1 MKNARKIGGGIAAMM
16 VVAGGLSAQDKPAP
30 ENPAPEKNAAA
41 ESPVNPAVVRRVD
54 DYVQFQM
61 SLPNRVFGT
70 NLKYQGV
77 VPMAWRAPN
86 PLQLINPLAPLS
98 FGDGDQNVIVNPATK
113 QQEGVKL
120 LQVRF

>member
-1 MKNARKIGGGIAAMM
+1 MKHTRHIFGVAAAMI
-16 VVAGGLSAQDKPAP
+16 VVASGLPAQDKPEP
-30 ENPAPEKNAAA
+30 EKSAPEKRPAA
-41 ESPVNPAVVRRVD
+41 EIQVDPAVVRRVD

-77 VPMAWRAPN
+77 VPMAWRASN

-98 FGDGDQNVIVNPATK
+98 YGDGNQNVIVNPATK

-120 LQVRF
+120 IQVRF

>member
-1 MKNARKIGGGIAAMM
+1 MKNTRHILGVAVAMM
-16 VVAGGLSAQDKPAP
+16 VVTGGLPAQDKAGQEKAAP
-30 ENPAPEKNAAA
+30 GKNEAA
-41 ESPVNPAVVRRVD
+41 EIQVDPAVVQRVD

-86 PLQLINPLAPLS
+86 PLHLINPLAPMS
-98 FGDGDQNVIVNPATK
+98 YGDGNQNVIVNPTTK

-120 LQVRF
+120 IQVRF